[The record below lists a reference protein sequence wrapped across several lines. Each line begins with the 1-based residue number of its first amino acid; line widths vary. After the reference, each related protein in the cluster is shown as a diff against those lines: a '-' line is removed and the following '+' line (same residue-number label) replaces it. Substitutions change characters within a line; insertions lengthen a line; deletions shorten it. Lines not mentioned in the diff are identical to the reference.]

1 MGISSDFSVAIAGA
15 GLSGLCLAQYLMRAG
30 VDVHVYERDQS
41 PFVRR
46 QGYRII
52 LDRYGLEALRE
63 SLPRP
68 LYRLALTTGDE
79 PGGHLRFTDS
89 RLRDA
94 FTITFKDEPHA
105 TRQVDRATL
114 RSILQTG
121 LDGRIHYGKVAAG
134 VDGGGPAGLRLRFSD
149 GGAAPA
155 TVVVAADGVGS
166 ALRAQLMPDA
176 DPENTAMAGVYGLS
190 PLRRNGESIIPDA
203 LRTSGVLAIA
213 DQPGRAF
220 FFTSMRFGE
229 SPREAFA
236 RVAPGSFAPTGY
248 DYVMWGLLLRQEE
261 VPIAVRGDLL
271 ALGDLAARMSADFH
285 PLIRRLVD
293 TAELDATVL
302 NLFTTGRRPR
312 RWAVPRATM
321 MGDAV
326 HAMPPFGAHG
336 GNTALRDAAL
346 LGRRLVEAWESGTP
360 IEEAIAGYQD
370 EMVTYAFRAVDT
382 AAGLMRRLTGSAAA
396 PHWVL
401 TRVLP
406 RLHRVT
412 VPEA

>member
-1 MGISSDFSVAIAGA
+1 MVISTDFSVAIAGA

-30 VDVHVYERDQS
+30 IDVHVYERDPG

-46 QGYRII
+46 QGYRLI
-52 LDRYGLEALRE
+52 LDRHGLEALRE

-68 LYRLALTTGDE
+68 LYRLALTTSDE

-105 TRQVDRATL
+105 TRQVDRLTL
-114 RSILQTG
+114 RSILQSG
-121 LDGRIHYGKVAAG
+121 LDGRIHYGKAAVA
-134 VDGGGPAGLRLRFSD
+134 VDSEGPARLRLRFSD
-149 GGAAPA
+149 GGTA
-155 TVVVAADGVGS
+155 TASVVVGADGVGS

-176 DPENTAMAGVYGLS
+176 DPANTPMAGVYGRS
-190 PLRRNGESIIPDA
+190 PLRHNGQSIIPNA

-213 DQPGRAF
+213 DRPGRAF

-229 SPREAFA
+229 SPPDAFA
-236 RVAPGSFAPTGY
+236 RLAPGRYAPTGD
-248 DYVMWGLLLRQEE
+248 DYVMWGLLLQQRE
-261 VPIAVRGDLL
+261 VPIGIRGNLL
-271 ALGDLAARMSADFH
+271 ALRELAARMSTDFH

-302 NLFTTGRRPR
+302 NLFATGRRPR
-312 RWAVPRATM
+312 RWTVPRATM

-346 LGRRLVEAWESGTP
+346 LGHKLVKALTNGTP
-360 IEEAIAGYQD
+360 VEQAITDYQN
-370 EMVTYAFRAVDT
+370 EMVPYAFGAVDT
-382 AAGLMRRLTGSAAA
+382 AARLMRRLTGDAAA

>member
-1 MGISSDFSVAIAGA
+1 MGISTDFSVAIAGA
-15 GLSGLCLAQYLMRAG
+15 GLSGLCLAQYLTRAG
-30 VDVHVYERDQS
+30 IDVHVYERDPG

-52 LDRYGLEALRE
+52 LDRYGLEALQE

-68 LYRLALTTGDE
+68 LYRLALATGDE
-79 PGGHLRFTDS
+79 PGGHLRFTDA
-89 RLRDA
+89 RLRNA
-94 FTITFKDEPHA
+94 FTINFKDEPHA
-105 TRQVDRATL
+105 TRQVDRLTL
-114 RSILQTG
+114 RTILQSG
-121 LDGRIHYGKVAAG
+121 LDGRIHYGKSAVA
-134 VDGGGPAGLRLRFSD
+134 VDNGGPAGLRLRFSD
-149 GGAAPA
+149 GSATAAS
-155 TVVVAADGVGS
+155 VVVGADGVGS
-166 ALRAQLMPDA
+166 ALRAQLTPDA
-176 DPENTAMAGVYGLS
+176 EPANTPMAGVYGRS
-190 PLRRNGESIIPDA
+190 PLRYDGGSIIPDA

-229 SPREAFA
+229 DPRVAFA
-236 RVAPGSFAPTGY
+236 RVAPGSYAPTGD
-248 DYVMWGLLLRQEE
+248 DYVMWGLLLQQNE
-261 VPIAVRGDLL
+261 VPMGVRGDVL
-271 ALGDLAARMSADFH
+271 ALRKLAVRMSADFH
-285 PLIRRLVD
+285 PLIRRLVG
-293 TAELDATVL
+293 TAEWDATVL
-302 NLFTTGRRPR
+302 NLFTTGRRPT

-346 LGRRLVEAWESGTP
+346 LGHRLVQARTSGIP
-360 IEEAIAGYQD
+360 VEEAIAAYQE
-370 EMVTYAFRAVDT
+370 EMIPYAFRAVDT
-382 AAGLMRRLTGSAAA
+382 AATLMRRLTGAAAA

>member
-1 MGISSDFSVAIAGA
+1 MTISTDFSVAIAGA
-15 GLSGLCLAQYLMRAG
+15 GLSGLCLAHYLMRSG
-30 VDVHVYERDQS
+30 IDVHVYERDPG

-68 LYRLALTTGDE
+68 LYRLALATGDE
-79 PGGHLRFTDS
+79 PGGHMRFTDS

-94 FTITFKDEPHA
+94 FTITFKDDPHE
-105 TRQVDRATL
+105 TRQVDRLTL
-114 RSILQTG
+114 RSILQSG
-121 LDGRIHYGKVAAG
+121 LDGRIHYGKAAVA
-134 VDGGGPAGLRLRFSD
+134 VDGDGPAGLRLRFSD
-149 GGAAPA
+149 GGAVTA
-155 TVVVAADGVGS
+155 TVVVGADGVGS

-176 DPENTAMAGVYGLS
+176 EPADTPMVGIYGRS
-190 PLRRNGESIIPDA
+190 PLWRDGASVIPDA

-213 DQPGRAF
+213 DRPGRAF

-229 SPREAFA
+229 SPSEAFA
-236 RVAPGSFAPTGY
+236 RLAPGSYAPTGD
-248 DYVMWGLLLRQEE
+248 DYVMWALLLRREE
-261 VPIAVRGDLL
+261 LPVGARGDLRTL
-271 ALGDLAARMSADFH
+271 WKLAARMSADFH
-285 PLIRRLVD
+285 PLVRRLVD

-302 NLFTTGRRPR
+302 NLFATGRRPR

-326 HAMPPFGAHG
+326 HVMPPFGAHG

-346 LGRRLVEAWESGTP
+346 LGRRLVEARANGTP
-360 IEEAIAGYQD
+360 VEEAIAGYQD
-370 EMVTYAFRAVDT
+370 EMMPYAFRAVGS
-382 AAGLMRRLTGSAAA
+382 AATLMRRLTGDAAA
-396 PHWVL
+396 PHWLL

>member
-1 MGISSDFSVAIAGA
+1 MSTSTDFSVAIAGA
-15 GLSGLCLAQYLMRAG
+15 GLSGLCLAQYLTRAG
-30 VDVHVYERDQS
+30 IDVHVYERDPG
-41 PFVRR
+41 PFIRR

-63 SLPRP
+63 SLPRS
-68 LYRLALTTGDE
+68 LYHLALATGDE
-79 PGGHLRFTDS
+79 PGGRLRFTNS

-94 FTITFKDEPHA
+94 FTITFKDEPGA
-105 TRQVDRATL
+105 TRQVDRLTL
-114 RSILQTG
+114 RSILQSG
-121 LDGRIHYGKVAAG
+121 LNGRIHYGKDAVA
-134 VDGGGPAGLRLRFSD
+134 VESGGPAGLRLRFSD
-149 GGAAPA
+149 GEAAAA
-155 TVVVAADGVGS
+155 TVVVGADGVGS
-166 ALRAQLMPDA
+166 ALRPQLMPDA
-176 DPENTAMAGVYGLS
+176 DPANTSMAGIYGRS
-190 PLRRNGESIIPDA
+190 PLLRNGESVIPDA

-213 DQPGRAF
+213 DRPGSAF

-229 SPREAFA
+229 SPQAAFA
-236 RVAPGSFAPTGY
+236 RLAPGNYAPSGD

-261 VPIAVRGDLL
+261 LPADVRGNLL
-271 ALGDLAARMSADFH
+271 ALWKLADRLSTDFH

-302 NLFTTGRRPR
+302 NLFATGRRPH

-326 HAMPPFGAHG
+326 HVMPPFGAHG

-346 LGRRLVEAWESGTP
+346 LGRRLVEARAGATSA
-360 IEEAIAGYQD
+360 EEAIAAYQD
-370 EMVTYAFRAVDT
+370 EMTDYAFRAVDT
-382 AAGLMRRLTGSAAA
+382 ASGLMRRLTGGAAA

>member
-1 MGISSDFSVAIAGA
+1 MNASSDFSVAIAGA

-30 VDVHVYERDQS
+30 IDVHVYERDS
-41 PFVRR
+41 GPFVRR

-52 LDRYGLEALRE
+52 LNRYGLEALRE

-94 FTITFKDEPHA
+94 FTVNLKDEPHA
-105 TRQVDRATL
+105 TRQVDRLTL
-114 RSILQTG
+114 RSILQSG
-121 LDGRIHYGKVAAG
+121 LDGRIHYGRAAVA
-134 VDGGGPAGLRLRFSD
+134 VDSGGPAGLRLRFAD

-155 TVVVAADGVGS
+155 TVVVGADGVGS
-166 ALRAQLMPDA
+166 ALRRQIMPDA
-176 DPENTAMAGVYGLS
+176 EPANTPMVGIYGRS
-190 PLRRNGESIIPDA
+190 PLWRNGASVIPEA

-213 DQPGRAF
+213 DRPGRAF

-229 SPREAFA
+229 SPQQAFA
-236 RVAPGSFAPTGY
+236 RLAPGSYAPTGD
-248 DYVMWGLLLRQEE
+248 DYVMWALLLRQEE
-261 VPIAVRGDLL
+261 VPIDVRGSLR
-271 ALGDLAARMSADFH
+271 ALWKQAAVMSTDFH

-302 NLFTTGRRPR
+302 NVFATGQRPH

-326 HAMPPFGAHG
+326 HVMPPFGAHG

-346 LGRRLVEAWESGTP
+346 LGHKLVAARENGTP
-360 IEEAIAGYQD
+360 VEEAIAGYQD
-370 EMVTYAFRAVDT
+370 EMVPYAFRAVDT
-382 AAGLMRRLTGSAAA
+382 AARLMRRLTGGAAA

>member
-1 MGISSDFSVAIAGA
+1 MSVSTDFSVAIAGA
-15 GLSGLCLAQYLMRAG
+15 GLSGLCLAQYLARAG
-30 VDVHVYERDQS
+30 IDVHVYERD
-41 PFVRR
+41 PGAFVRR

-68 LYRLALTTGDE
+68 LYRLALATGDE

-105 TRQVDRATL
+105 TRQVDRLTL
-114 RSILQTG
+114 RSILQSG
-121 LDGRIHYGKVAAG
+121 MDGRIHYGRSAVA
-134 VDGGGPAGLRLRFSD
+134 VDNGGPTGLRLRFAD

-155 TVVVAADGVGS
+155 TVVVGADGVRS
-166 ALRAQLMPDA
+166 ALRGQLMPDA
-176 DPENTAMAGVYGLS
+176 DPSTTPMVGIYGRS
-190 PLRRNGESIIPDA
+190 PLRRDGGSIIPDA

-213 DQPGRAF
+213 DRPGRAF

-229 SPREAFA
+229 RPPEAFA
-236 RVAPGSFAPTGY
+236 RLAPGSYAPTGD
-248 DYVMWGLLLRQEE
+248 DYVMWGMLLRQED
-261 VPIAVRGDLL
+261 VPTVARGHLL
-271 ALGDLAARMSADFH
+271 ALWKLAARASADFH

-293 TAELDATVL
+293 TAEVDATVL
-302 NLFTTGRRPR
+302 NVFATGRRPR

-326 HAMPPFGAHG
+326 HVMPPFGAQG

-346 LGRRLVEAWESGTP
+346 LGHRLVQARTNGTP
-360 IEEAIAGYQD
+360 VEEAIAAYQD
-370 EMVTYAFRAVDT
+370 EMVPYAFRAVDT
-382 AAGLMRRLTGSAAA
+382 AAALMRRLTGSAAA

-401 TRVLP
+401 TRLLP

>member
-1 MGISSDFSVAIAGA
+1 MGISTDFSVAIAGA
-15 GLSGLCLAQYLMRAG
+15 GLSGLCLAQYLLRAG
-30 VDVHVYERDQS
+30 VDVHVYERDPG

-52 LDRYGLEALRE
+52 LDRYGLAALRE

-68 LYRLALTTGDE
+68 LYRLALTTGDD
-79 PGGHLRFTDS
+79 PSGNLRFTDA
-89 RLRDA
+89 RLRNA
-94 FTITFKDEPHA
+94 FTITFKDEPYA
-105 TRQVDRATL
+105 TRQVDRLTL
-114 RSILQTG
+114 RSILQSG
-121 LDGRIHYGKVAAG
+121 LDGRIHYGKAAVA
-134 VDGGGPAGLRLRFSD
+134 VDSGGAKLRLRFTD
-149 GGAAPA
+149 CGVAAA
-155 TVVVAADGVGS
+155 TVVVGADGVGS
-166 ALRAQLMPDA
+166 TLRAQLMPDA
-176 DPENTAMAGVYGLS
+176 EPANTPMVGIYGRT
-190 PLRRNGESIIPDA
+190 PLRRHGESVIPDA

-213 DQPGRAF
+213 DRPGRAF

-229 SPREAFA
+229 RPPEAFA
-236 RVAPGSFAPTGY
+236 RLAPGSYAPTGD

-261 VPIAVRGDLL
+261 VPTGDRGDLR
-271 ALGDLAARMSADFH
+271 ALWDLAARKSTDFH

-293 TAELDATVL
+293 TSELDATVL
-302 NLFTTGRRPR
+302 NVFATGRRPR

-346 LGRRLVEAWESGTP
+346 LGQKLVQARASGTP
-360 IEEAIAGYQD
+360 VEEAITRYQD
-370 EMVTYAFRAVDT
+370 EMVPYAFRAVDT
-382 AAGLMRRLTGSAAA
+382 AARLMRRLTGGAAA

-401 TRVLP
+401 TQVLP

>member
-1 MGISSDFSVAIAGA
+1 MVISTDFSVAIAGG

-30 VDVHVYERDQS
+30 IDVHVYERDPG

-46 QGYRII
+46 QGYRLI
-52 LDRYGLEALRE
+52 LDRYGLEALRK
-63 SLPRP
+63 SLPVP
-68 LYRLALTTGDE
+68 LYRLALATSDE

-94 FTITFKDEPHA
+94 FTITFKDELHA
-105 TRQVDRATL
+105 TRQVDRLTL
-114 RSILQTG
+114 RSILQSG
-121 LDGRIHYGKVAAG
+121 LDGRIHYGKAAVA
-134 VDGGGPAGLRLRFSD
+134 VDSGGPGRLRLRFSD
-149 GGAAPA
+149 GGAAA
-155 TVVVAADGVGS
+155 ANVVVGADGVGS

-176 DPENTAMAGVYGLS
+176 DPAYAPMAGVYGRS
-190 PLRRNGESIIPDA
+190 PLRQGGRSVIPDA

-213 DQPGRAF
+213 NQPGRAF

-236 RVAPGSFAPTGY
+236 RMAPGSFAPTGD
-248 DYVMWGLLLRQEE
+248 DYVMWGLLLRPEQ
-261 VPIAVRGDLL
+261 VPIRFRGDLL
-271 ALGDLAARMSADFH
+271 ALRQLAVRMSADFH

-293 TAELDATVL
+293 RAELDATVL
-302 NLFTTGRRPR
+302 NLFATGRRPR

-346 LGRRLVEAWESGTP
+346 LGHRLVEALTNGAPVEN
-360 IEEAIAGYQD
+360 AIAGYQD
-370 EMVTYAFRAVDT
+370 EMVSYAFRAVDT
-382 AAGLMRRLTGSAAA
+382 ATRLMSRLTGNAAA

-412 VPEA
+412 VPWA

>member
-271 ALGDLAARMSADFH
+271 ALGDLAARRSADFH

>member
-1 MGISSDFSVAIAGA
+1 MSTSTGFSVAISGA
-15 GLSGLCLAQYLMRAG
+15 GLSGLCLAQYLVRNG
-30 VDVHVYERDQS
+30 IDVHVYERDPG
-41 PFVRR
+41 PFVRQ

-52 LDRYGLEALRE
+52 LDRYGLEALRT

-68 LYRLALTTGDE
+68 LYRLALATGDE
-79 PGGHLRFTDS
+79 PGGQLRFTDR

-94 FTITFKDEPHA
+94 FTITFKDKTHT
-105 TRQVDRATL
+105 TRQVDRQTL
-114 RSILQTG
+114 RSILQSG
-121 LDGRIHYGKVAAG
+121 LDGRIHYGKAAAA
-134 VDGGGPAGLRLRFSD
+134 VDDTDPARLRLLFSD
-149 GGAAPA
+149 GTAAPA
-155 TVVVAADGVGS
+155 TVVVGADGVGS
-166 ALRAQLMPDA
+166 PLRTQLMPDA
-176 DPENTAMAGVYGLS
+176 DPVPTPMAGIYGRT
-190 PLRRNGESIIPDA
+190 PLRLNGASIIPEA

-213 DQPGRAF
+213 DRPGRAF

-236 RVAPGSFAPTGY
+236 RLAPGSYAPTGE

-261 VPIAVRGDLL
+261 VPEGTRRDLL
-271 ALGDLAARMSADFH
+271 TLWNLATRMGTDFH
-285 PLIRRLVD
+285 PLIRRLIEA
-293 TAELDATVL
+293 AELDTMVL
-302 NLFTTGRRPR
+302 NSFATGRRPT

-326 HAMPPFGAHG
+326 HVMPPFGAHG

-346 LGRRLVEAWESGTP
+346 LGRRLVEARAGGMPVEK
-360 IEEAIAGYQD
+360 AIARYQE
-370 EMVTYAFRAVDT
+370 EMVPYAFRAVDT
-382 AAGLMRRLTGSAAA
+382 AAALMRRLTGGAAA

>member
-1 MGISSDFSVAIAGA
+1 MSTSTDFAVAIAGA
-15 GLSGLCLAQYLMRAG
+15 GLSGLCLAQYLTRAG
-30 VDVHVYERDQS
+30 IDVHVYERDPG
-41 PFVRR
+41 PFIRR

-63 SLPRP
+63 SLPRS
-68 LYRLALTTGDE
+68 LYHLALTTGDE
-79 PGGHLRFTDS
+79 PGGHLRFTNS

-94 FTITFKDEPHA
+94 FTITFKDEPGA
-105 TRQVDRATL
+105 TRQVDRLTL
-114 RSILQTG
+114 RSILQSG
-121 LDGRIHYGKVAAG
+121 LNGRIHYGKDAVA
-134 VDGGGPAGLRLRFSD
+134 VESGGPAGLRLRFSD
-149 GGAAPA
+149 GSAAAA
-155 TVVVAADGVGS
+155 TVVVGADGVGS
-166 ALRAQLMPDA
+166 ALRPQLMPDA
-176 DPENTAMAGVYGLS
+176 DPANTSMAGIYGRS
-190 PLRRNGESIIPDA
+190 PLLRNGESVIPDA

-213 DQPGRAF
+213 DRPGSAF

-229 SPREAFA
+229 NPQEAFA
-236 RVAPGSFAPTGY
+236 RLAPGNYAPSGD

-261 VPIAVRGDLL
+261 LPADVRGNLL
-271 ALGDLAARMSADFH
+271 ALWKLADRLSTDYH

-302 NLFTTGRRPR
+302 NLFATGRRPH
-312 RWAVPRATM
+312 RWGVPRATM

-326 HAMPPFGAHG
+326 HVMPPFGAHG
-336 GNTALRDAAL
+336 GNTALRDAAV
-346 LGRRLVEAWESGTP
+346 LGRRLVEARAGATSV
-360 IEEAIAGYQD
+360 EEAITAYQD
-370 EMVTYAFRAVDT
+370 EMTEYAFRAVDT
-382 AAGLMRRLTGSAAA
+382 AAGLMRRLTGGAAA

>member
-1 MGISSDFSVAIAGA
+1 MGTSTDFSVAIAGA
-15 GLSGLCLAQYLMRAG
+15 GLSGLCLAQYLTRAG
-30 VDVHVYERDQS
+30 IDVHVYERDPG
-41 PFVRR
+41 PFIRR

-63 SLPRP
+63 SLPRS
-68 LYRLALTTGDE
+68 LYHLALATGDE
-79 PGGHLRFTDS
+79 PGGHLRFTNS

-94 FTITFKDEPHA
+94 FTITFKDEPGA
-105 TRQVDRATL
+105 TRQVDRLTL
-114 RSILQTG
+114 RSILQSG
-121 LDGRIHYGKVAAG
+121 LNGRIHYGKDAVA
-134 VDGGGPAGLRLRFSD
+134 VESGGPAGLRLRFSD
-149 GGAAPA
+149 GEAAAA
-155 TVVVAADGVGS
+155 TVVVGADGVGS
-166 ALRAQLMPDA
+166 ALRPQLMPDA
-176 DPENTAMAGVYGLS
+176 DPANTSMAGIYGRS
-190 PLRRNGESIIPDA
+190 PLLRNGESVIPDA

-213 DQPGRAF
+213 DRPGSAF

-229 SPREAFA
+229 SPQAAFA
-236 RVAPGSFAPTGY
+236 RLAPGNYAPSGD

-261 VPIAVRGDLL
+261 LPADVRGNLL
-271 ALGDLAARMSADFH
+271 ALWKLADRLSTDFH

-302 NLFTTGRRPR
+302 NLFATGRRPH

-326 HAMPPFGAHG
+326 HVMPPFGAHG

-346 LGRRLVEAWESGTP
+346 LGRRLVEARAGATSA
-360 IEEAIAGYQD
+360 EEAIAAYQD
-370 EMVTYAFRAVDT
+370 EMTDYAFRAVDT
-382 AAGLMRRLTGSAAA
+382 ASGLMRRLTGGAAA

>member
-1 MGISSDFSVAIAGA
+1 MGISTDFSVAVAGA
-15 GLSGLCLAQYLMRAG
+15 GLSGLCLAQYLTRAG
-30 VDVHVYERDQS
+30 IDVHVYERD
-41 PFVRR
+41 PGAFVRQ

-52 LDRYGLEALRE
+52 LDRYGLAALRE

-68 LYRLALTTGDE
+68 LYRLALATGDE

-94 FTITFKDEPHA
+94 FTINFKDEPDA
-105 TRQVDRATL
+105 TRQVDRLTL
-114 RSILQTG
+114 RSILMSG
-121 LDGRIHYGKVAAG
+121 LDGRIHYGKAAVG
-134 VDGGGPAGLRLRFSD
+134 VDTGGPAGLRLRFSD
-149 GGAAPA
+149 GGSVPA
-155 TVVVAADGVGS
+155 TVVVGADGVGS
-166 ALRAQLMPDA
+166 ALRTQLMPGA
-176 DPENTAMAGVYGLS
+176 DPASTPMAGVYGRS
-190 PLRRNGESIIPDA
+190 PLRLNGESVIPEV
-203 LRTSGVLAIA
+203 LRTSGVLAIGER
-213 DQPGRAF
+213 PGRAF

-236 RVAPGSFAPTGY
+236 RLAPGDYAPTGE

-261 VPIAVRGDLL
+261 VPAGLRGNLL
-271 ALGDLAARMSADFH
+271 ALRELAARMTTDFH

-302 NLFTTGRRPR
+302 NLFATGQRPR

-326 HAMPPFGAHG
+326 HVMPPFGAHG

-346 LGRRLVEAWESGTP
+346 LGHHLVEARASGRP
-360 IEEAIAGYQD
+360 VEEAIADYQD
-370 EMVTYAFRAVDT
+370 EMVPYAFRAVDT
-382 AAGLMRRLTGSAAA
+382 AAGLMRRLTGGAAA

>member
-1 MGISSDFSVAIAGA
+1 MGISTDFSVAISGA

-30 VDVHVYERDQS
+30 IDVHVYERDPG

-52 LDRYGLEALRE
+52 LDRYGLAALRE

-68 LYRLALTTGDE
+68 LYRLALATGDE

-105 TRQVDRATL
+105 TRQVDRLTL
-114 RSILQTG
+114 RSILLSG
-121 LDGRIHYGKVAAG
+121 LDGRVHYGRSAVA
-134 VDGGGPAGLRLRFSD
+134 VDDAGPAGLRLRFTD
-149 GGAAPA
+149 GGSVPA
-155 TVVVAADGVGS
+155 TVVVGADGVGS
-166 ALRAQLMPDA
+166 ALRARLMPDA
-176 DPENTAMAGVYGLS
+176 EPESTPMAGVYGRS
-190 PLRRNGESIIPDA
+190 PLWRDGVSVIPDA
-203 LRTSGVLAIA
+203 LRTSGVLALA
-213 DQPGRAF
+213 DRPGRAF

-229 SPREAFA
+229 NPREAFA
-236 RVAPGSFAPTGY
+236 RLAPGGYAPTGD
-248 DYVMWGLLLRQEE
+248 DYVMWGLLLRRDE
-261 VPIAVRGDLL
+261 VPAGVRGDLL
-271 ALGDLAARMSADFH
+271 ALRDLAARWSTDFH

-293 TAELDATVL
+293 TAELDSTVL
-302 NLFTTGRRPR
+302 NLFATGRRPR

-326 HAMPPFGAHG
+326 HVMPPFGAHG

-346 LGRRLVEAWESGTP
+346 LGRRLVEARAGAMSV
-360 IEEAIAGYQD
+360 EEAIAGYQD
-370 EMVTYAFRAVDT
+370 EMAPYAFRAVDT
-382 AAGLMRRLTGSAAA
+382 AAGLMRRLTGGAAA

-401 TRVLP
+401 TRLLP
-406 RLHRVT
+406 RLHPVT

>member
-1 MGISSDFSVAIAGA
+1 MATSTDFSVAIAGA

-30 VDVHVYERDQS
+30 IDVHVYERDLG
-41 PFVRR
+41 PFVRQ

-52 LDRYGLEALRE
+52 LDRYGLEALRDC
-63 SLPRP
+63 LPRP

-94 FTITFKDEPHA
+94 FTINFKIEPHA
-105 TRQVDRATL
+105 TRQVDRMTL
-114 RSILQTG
+114 RSILMSG
-121 LDGRIHYGKVAAG
+121 LDGRIHYGKAAVG
-134 VDGGGPAGLRLRFSD
+134 VDNRGPAGLRLRFAD
-149 GGAAPA
+149 GGAVPA
-155 TVVVAADGVGS
+155 SVVVGADGIGS
-166 ALRAQLMPDA
+166 ALRAQLIPDA
-176 DPENTAMAGVYGLS
+176 DPENTPMAGVYGRT
-190 PLRRNGESIIPDA
+190 PLQRNGASIIPDV

-213 DQPGRAF
+213 NQPGRAF

-236 RVAPGSFAPTGY
+236 RLAPGSYAPTGH
-248 DYVMWGLLLRQEE
+248 DYVMWGMLLRQEE
-261 VPIAVRGDLL
+261 VPMGARGDLL
-271 ALGDLAARMSADFH
+271 AMRDLAARMSTDFH
-285 PLIRRLVD
+285 PLVQRLVD

-302 NLFTTGRRPR
+302 NLFATGRRPD

-326 HAMPPFGAHG
+326 HVMPPFGAQG

-346 LGRRLVEAWESGTP
+346 LGHRLVEARAFGTP
-360 IEEAIAGYQD
+360 VEDAIARYQD
-370 EMVTYAFRAVDT
+370 EMVPYAFRAVDT
-382 AAGLMRRLTGSAAA
+382 AAGLMRRLTGAAAA

>member
-15 GLSGLCLAQYLMRAG
+15 GLSGLCLAQYLTRAG
-30 VDVHVYERDQS
+30 VDVHVYERDPS
-41 PFVRR
+41 PFVRQ

-52 LDRYGLEALRE
+52 LDRDGLQALRT

-68 LYRLALTTGDE
+68 LYRLALATGDE

-114 RSILQTG
+114 RSILMSG
-121 LDGRIHYGKVAAG
+121 LDGRIHYGRAAVA
-134 VDGGGPAGLRLRFSD
+134 VDRDGPAGLRLRFSD
-149 GGAAPA
+149 GGSVAAN
-155 TVVVAADGVGS
+155 VVVGADGVGS
-166 ALRAQLMPDA
+166 ALRAQLMPGA
-176 DPENTAMAGVYGLS
+176 DPENTPMAGIYSRS
-190 PLRRNGESIIPDA
+190 PLWRNGHSVIPDA

-229 SPREAFA
+229 NPQEAFA
-236 RVAPGSFAPTGY
+236 RLAPGSYAPTGD
-248 DYVMWGLLLRQEE
+248 DYVMWGLLLRQPEIP
-261 VPIAVRGDLL
+261 VAARGDLL
-271 ALGDLAARMSADFH
+271 ALRDLAVRMSAGFH
-285 PLIRRLVD
+285 PLVRRLVD
-293 TAELDATVL
+293 TAELDTTVL
-302 NLFTTGRRPR
+302 NLYATGRRPR
-312 RWAVPRATM
+312 EWAVPGATL

-326 HAMPPFGAHG
+326 HVMPPFGAHG

-346 LGRRLVEAWESGTP
+346 LGYRICEALADGVP
-360 IEEAIAGYQD
+360 MPEAIAGYQD
-370 EMVTYAFRAVDT
+370 EMVSYAFRAVDT
-382 AAGLMRRLTGSAAA
+382 AAGLMRRLTGTAAA

-401 TRVLP
+401 TRLLP

>member
-1 MGISSDFSVAIAGA
+1 MSASTDFSVAIAGA
-15 GLSGLCLAQYLMRAG
+15 GLSGLCLAQYLTRAG
-30 VDVHVYERDQS
+30 VDVHVYERDPG

-52 LDRYGLEALRE
+52 LDRYGLAALRE

-68 LYRLALTTGDE
+68 LYRLALATGDE
-79 PGGHLRFTDS
+79 PGGHLRFTDR

-94 FTITFKDEPHA
+94 FTITFKDDPHE
-105 TRQVDRATL
+105 TRQVDRLTL
-114 RSILQTG
+114 RSILQSG
-121 LDGRIHYGKVAAG
+121 LDGRIHHGKAAVA
-134 VDGGGPAGLRLRFSD
+134 VDSGGPAGLRLRFSD
-149 GGAAPA
+149 GSAAAA
-155 TVVVAADGVGS
+155 TVVVGADGVGS

-176 DPENTAMAGVYGLS
+176 EPADTPMAGIYGRS
-190 PLRRNGESIIPDA
+190 PLWRDGTSVIPDA

-213 DQPGRAF
+213 DRPGSAF

-229 SPREAFA
+229 SPREAFT
-236 RVAPGSFAPTGY
+236 RLAPGSYAPTGD
-248 DYVMWGLLLRQEE
+248 DYVMWALLLRRDEL
-261 VPIAVRGDLL
+261 PDRVRGDLR
-271 ALGDLAARMSADFH
+271 ALWHVAARMSIGFH
-285 PLIRRLVD
+285 PLVRRLVD

-302 NLFTTGRRPR
+302 NLFATGRRPH
-312 RWAVPRATM
+312 RWALPRATM

-326 HAMPPFGAHG
+326 HVMPPFGAHG

-346 LGRRLVEAWESGTP
+346 LGHRLVEARRNGTP
-360 IEEAIAGYQD
+360 VEEAIAGYQD
-370 EMVTYAFRAVDT
+370 EMVPYAFRAVDD
-382 AAGLMRRLTGSAAA
+382 AARLMHRLTGGAAA

>member
-1 MGISSDFSVAIAGA
+1 MHTSTGFSVAIAGA

-30 VDVHVYERDQS
+30 IDVHVYERDPS
-41 PFVRR
+41 PFVRQ

-63 SLPRP
+63 SLPVP
-68 LYRLALTTGDE
+68 LYRLALATGDE

-114 RSILQTG
+114 RSILMTG
-121 LDGRIHYGKVAAG
+121 LDGRIHYGRAAVA
-134 VDGGGPAGLRLRFSD
+134 VDGGGPTGLRLRFTD

-166 ALRAQLMPDA
+166 ALRAQLAPDA
-176 DPENTAMAGVYGLS
+176 EPASTPMVGVYGRT
-190 PLRRNGESIIPDA
+190 PLLRDGRSVIPDA

-213 DQPGRAF
+213 DRPGRAF

-229 SPREAFA
+229 DPREAFT
-236 RVAPGSFAPTGY
+236 RLAPGSYAPTGH
-248 DYVMWGLLLRQEE
+248 DYVMWGLLLRREE
-261 VPIAVRGDLL
+261 VPHGIRGDLL
-271 ALGDLAARMSADFH
+271 ALRDLAARMSTDFH

-293 TAELDATVL
+293 MVELDTTVL
-302 NLFTTGRRPR
+302 NPFAAGRRPQH
-312 RWAVPRATM
+312 WAVPRATM

-326 HAMPPFGAHG
+326 HVMPPFGAQG

-346 LGRRLVEAWESGTP
+346 LGHRLVEALASGTP
-360 IEEAIAGYQD
+360 VDEAITDYQD
-370 EMVTYAFRAVDT
+370 EMMPYAFRAVDT
-382 AAGLMRRLTGSAAA
+382 AAGLMRRLTGAAAA

>member
-1 MGISSDFSVAIAGA
+1 MGISTDFSVAIAGA
-15 GLSGLCLAQYLMRAG
+15 GLSGLCLAQYLTRAG
-30 VDVHVYERDQS
+30 IDVHVYERDQG

-52 LDRYGLEALRE
+52 LDRHGLAALQE

-68 LYRLALTTGDE
+68 LYRLALVTGDE
-79 PGGHLRFTDS
+79 PGGHVRFTDS

-94 FTITFKDEPHA
+94 FTVNFKEEPHA
-105 TRQVDRATL
+105 TRQVDRLTL
-114 RSILQTG
+114 RSILTTG
-121 LDGRIHYGKVAAG
+121 LDGRIHYGKAAVAMD
-134 VDGGGPAGLRLRFSD
+134 DGGRAGLRLRFAD
-149 GGAAPA
+149 GTAAVA
-155 TVVVAADGVGS
+155 SVVVGADGVGS
-166 ALRAQLMPDA
+166 ALRPQITPDA
-176 DPENTAMAGVYGLS
+176 EPASTPMVGVYGRS
-190 PLRRNGESIIPDA
+190 PLRRDGVSVIPEA
-203 LRTSGVLAIA
+203 LRNSGVLAIA
-213 DQPGRAF
+213 DRPGRAF

-229 SPREAFA
+229 RPREAFA
-236 RVAPGSFAPTGY
+236 RLAPGSYPPTGD
-248 DYVMWGLLLRQEE
+248 DYVMWGLLLQQEE
-261 VPIAVRGDLL
+261 VPPGLRGNLL
-271 ALGDLAARMSADFH
+271 ALRELAARMTTDFH

-302 NLFTTGRRPR
+302 NPFATGRRPG

-326 HAMPPFGAHG
+326 HVMPPFGAHG

-346 LGRRLVEAWESGTP
+346 LGHKLVEARSSGAP
-360 IEEAIAGYQD
+360 VEEAIAGYQA
-370 EMVTYAFRAVDT
+370 EMVPYAFDAVDN
-382 AAGLMRRLTGSAAA
+382 AARLMRRLTGGAAA

>member
-1 MGISSDFSVAIAGA
+1 VGISTDFSVAIAGA
-15 GLSGLCLAQYLMRAG
+15 GLSGLCLAQYLTRAG
-30 VDVHVYERDQS
+30 IDVHVYERES
-41 PFVRR
+41 GPFVRR

-52 LDRYGLEALRE
+52 LDRHGLEALRE

-105 TRQVDRATL
+105 TRQVDRLTL
-114 RSILQTG
+114 RSILQSG
-121 LDGRIHYGKVAAG
+121 LGGRIHYAKHAVA
-134 VDGGGPAGLRLRFSD
+134 VDHGGPAGLRLRFSD
-149 GGAAPA
+149 GTAAAA
-155 TVVVAADGVGS
+155 TVVVGADGVGS

-176 DPENTAMAGVYGLS
+176 DPANTPMAGVYGRS
-190 PLRRNGESIIPDA
+190 PLHRNGTSVIPDA

-229 SPREAFA
+229 NPREAFA
-236 RVAPGSFAPTGY
+236 RLAPGSYAPTGD
-248 DYVMWGLLLRQEE
+248 DYVMWGMLLRQQE
-261 VPIAVRGDLL
+261 VPLGVRGDLL
-271 ALGDLAARMSADFH
+271 GMRDLAARMSADFH
-285 PLIRRLVD
+285 PLIQRLVD
-293 TAELDATVL
+293 TAELDTTVL
-302 NLFTTGRRPR
+302 NLFATGRRPQ

-346 LGRRLVEAWESGTP
+346 LGQRLVEALESGTP
-360 IEEAIAGYQD
+360 VEDAIARYQD

-382 AAGLMRRLTGSAAA
+382 AAGLMRRLTGDAAA

>member
-1 MGISSDFSVAIAGA
+1 MDVSTDFSVAIAGA

-30 VDVHVYERDQS
+30 IDVHVYERDPG
-41 PFVRR
+41 PFVRQ

-79 PGGHLRFTDS
+79 PGGHVRFTDS
-89 RLRDA
+89 RLRNA
-94 FTITFKDEPHA
+94 FTITFKIEPHA
-105 TRQVDRATL
+105 TRQVDRLTL
-114 RSILQTG
+114 RSILMSG
-121 LDGRIHYGKVAAG
+121 LDGRIHYGRSAVA
-134 VDGGGPAGLRLRFSD
+134 VDDGPDGPWLRFSD
-149 GGAAPA
+149 GGSVAAS
-155 TVVVAADGVGS
+155 VVVGADGVRS
-166 ALRAQLMPDA
+166 ALCRQLIPDA
-176 DPENTAMAGVYGLS
+176 GPANTAMAGVYGRS
-190 PLRRNGESIIPDA
+190 PLWRDGESVIPEA

-213 DQPGRAF
+213 DRPGRAF

-236 RVAPGSFAPTGY
+236 RVTPGSYAPTGD
-248 DYVMWGLLLRQEE
+248 DYVMWGMLLRQEE
-261 VPIAVRGDLL
+261 VPMGVHGNLL
-271 ALGDLAARMSADFH
+271 ALRELAARLSADFH

-302 NLFTTGRRPR
+302 NLFAAGRRPR

-326 HAMPPFGAHG
+326 HVMPPFGAHG

-346 LGRRLVEAWESGTP
+346 LGRRLVEARASGEP
-360 IEEAIAGYQD
+360 VEDAIARYQD
-370 EMVTYAFRAVDT
+370 EMVPYAFRAVDT
-382 AAGLMRRLTGSAAA
+382 AAGMMRRLTGDASA
-396 PHWVL
+396 PRWVL

>member
-1 MGISSDFSVAIAGA
+1 MAISTDFSVAIAGA

-30 VDVHVYERDQS
+30 IDVHVYERDPG

-89 RLRDA
+89 QLRNA
-94 FTITFKDEPHA
+94 FTINFKDEPHA
-105 TRQVDRATL
+105 TRQVDRLTL
-114 RSILQTG
+114 RSILTYG
-121 LDGRIHYGKVAAG
+121 LDGRIHYGKAAVA
-134 VDGGGPAGLRLRFSD
+134 VDSGGPAGLRLRFSD
-149 GGAAPA
+149 GTAAAA
-155 TVVVAADGVGS
+155 TVVVGADGVGS

-176 DPENTAMAGVYGLS
+176 DPANTPMAGVYGRS
-190 PLRRNGESIIPDA
+190 PLRRNGESVIPDS

-213 DQPGRAF
+213 DRPSRAF

-229 SPREAFA
+229 NPREAFA
-236 RVAPGSFAPTGY
+236 RLAPGNYAPTGD
-248 DYVMWGLLLRQEE
+248 DYVMWGLLLRQQE

-271 ALGDLAARMSADFH
+271 ALRELAARTSADFH
-285 PLIRRLVD
+285 PLIQRLVD
-293 TAELDATVL
+293 TAELDTTVL
-302 NLFTTGRRPR
+302 NLFATGRRPR

-346 LGRRLVEAWESGTP
+346 LGQRLVEARATGTP
-360 IEEAIAGYQD
+360 VEQAIAGYQD
-370 EMVTYAFRAVDT
+370 EMVRYAFRAVDT
-382 AAGLMRRLTGSAAA
+382 AAGLMRRLTGDAAA

-401 TRVLP
+401 TRLLP

-412 VPEA
+412 VPRA

>member
-1 MGISSDFSVAIAGA
+1 MGISTDFSVAIAGA

-30 VDVHVYERDQS
+30 IDVHVYERDPG
-41 PFVRR
+41 PFVRQ

-52 LDRYGLEALRE
+52 LDRYGLRALRE

-68 LYRLALTTGDE
+68 LYRLALVTGDE

-105 TRQVDRATL
+105 TRQVDRLTL
-114 RSILQTG
+114 RSILMSG
-121 LDGRIHYGKVAAG
+121 LNGRIHYGKAAVA
-134 VDGGGPAGLRLRFSD
+134 VESGGPAGLRLRFTD
-149 GGAAPA
+149 GRAVAAN
-155 TVVVAADGVGS
+155 VVVGADGVGS
-166 ALRAQLMPDA
+166 ALREQLIPGA
-176 DPENTAMAGVYGLS
+176 GPANTPMAGVYGRS
-190 PLRRNGESIIPDA
+190 PLRRNGESVIPDA

-213 DQPGRAF
+213 DRPGRAF

-229 SPREAFA
+229 RPREAFA
-236 RVAPGSFAPTGY
+236 RLAPGSYAPTGD

-261 VPIAVRGDLL
+261 VPVGVRGNLL
-271 ALGDLAARMSADFH
+271 ALRELAARLSMDFH

-302 NLFTTGRRPR
+302 NLFATGRRPR
-312 RWAVPRATM
+312 QWAVPRATM

-326 HAMPPFGAHG
+326 HVMPPFGAHG
-336 GNTALRDAAL
+336 GNTALRDAVL
-346 LGRRLVEAWESGTP
+346 LGRRLVKARASGTP
-360 IEEAIAGYQD
+360 VEEAIAGYQD
-370 EMVTYAFRAVDT
+370 EMVPYAFRAVDT
-382 AAGLMRRLTGSAAA
+382 AAGLMRRLTGDAAA
-396 PHWVL
+396 PHWLL

>member
-1 MGISSDFSVAIAGA
+1 MVTTTEFSVAIAGA
-15 GLSGLCLAQYLMRAG
+15 GLSGLCLAQYLTRAG
-30 VDVHVYERDQS
+30 IDVHVYERDPG

-52 LDRYGLEALRE
+52 LDRFGLEALRE

-68 LYRLALTTGDE
+68 LFRLVLATSDE

-94 FTITFKDEPHA
+94 FTITFKDEAHA
-105 TRQVDRATL
+105 TRQVDRLTL
-114 RSILQTG
+114 RSILQSG
-121 LDGRIHYGKVAAG
+121 LDGRIHYGHSAIG
-134 VDGGGPAGLRLRFSD
+134 VEESGRGRLRLHFSD
-149 GGAAPA
+149 GGAAEA
-155 TVVVAADGVGS
+155 SVVVGADGVRS

-176 DPENTAMAGVYGLS
+176 EPANTPMAGVYGRS
-190 PLRRNGESIIPDA
+190 PLRRNGESVIPEP
-203 LRTSGVLAIA
+203 LRTSGVLSIA
-213 DQPGRAF
+213 DRPGRAF

-229 SPREAFA
+229 NPPDAFA
-236 RVAPGSFAPTGY
+236 RLAPGSYAPTGD
-248 DYVMWGLLLRQEE
+248 DYVMWGLLLRQVE
-261 VPIAVRGDLL
+261 VPFSFRGDLL
-271 ALGDLAARMSADFH
+271 ALRELAARKSAGFH
-285 PLIRRLVD
+285 PLIQRLVD

-302 NLFTTGRRPR
+302 NPFATGRRPR

-346 LGRRLVEAWESGTP
+346 LGSRLVEALASGTP
-360 IEEAIAGYQD
+360 VEDAITRYQN
-370 EMVTYAFRAVDT
+370 EMVPYAFRAVDT
-382 AAGLMRRLTGSAAA
+382 AAGLMRRLTGNAAA

>member
-1 MGISSDFSVAIAGA
+1 MGISSGVSVAVAGA
-15 GLSGLCLAQYLMRAG
+15 GLSGLCLAQYLVRAG
-30 VDVHVYERDQS
+30 VDVHVFERDPG
-41 PFVRR
+41 PFVRQ

-52 LDRYGLEALRE
+52 LDRFGLEALRE

-79 PGGHLRFTDS
+79 PGGQLRFTDS
-89 RLRDA
+89 RLRAA
-94 FTITFKDEPHA
+94 FTITFKDEPRA
-105 TRQVDRATL
+105 SRQVDRLTL
-114 RSILQTG
+114 RSILMAG
-121 LDGRIHYGKVAAG
+121 LEGRIHYGKAALG
-134 VDGGGPAGLRLRFSD
+134 VESGGPAGLRLRCAD
-149 GGAAPA
+149 GTAVGAS
-155 TVVVAADGVGS
+155 VVVGADGVGS

-176 DPENTAMAGVYGLS
+176 GPANTSMAGVYGRS
-190 PLRRNGESIIPDA
+190 PLWRNGASVIPEV

-220 FFTSMRFGE
+220 FFTCMRFGE
-229 SPREAFA
+229 SPPEAFA
-236 RVAPGSFAPTGY
+236 RVAPGSYAPTGD

-261 VPIAVRGDLL
+261 VPLGIRGNLL
-271 ALGDLAARMSADFH
+271 ALRELAARMSADFH
-285 PLIRRLVD
+285 PLVRRLVE

-302 NLFTTGRRPR
+302 NLFATGRRPQ

-326 HAMPPFGAHG
+326 HVMPPFGAHG

-346 LGRRLVEAWESGTP
+346 LGRRLVEAWEGGTP
-360 IEEAIAGYQD
+360 VEEAIADYQN
-370 EMVTYAFRAVDT
+370 EMVPYAFKAVDT
-382 AAGLMRRLTGSAAA
+382 AAGLMRRLTGGPAA

-401 TRVLP
+401 TRLLP

>member
-1 MGISSDFSVAIAGA
+1 MDTSTDFSVAIAGA

-30 VDVHVYERDQS
+30 IDVHVYERDPG
-41 PFVRR
+41 PFVRQ

-52 LDRYGLEALRE
+52 LDQYGLEALRT

-68 LYRLALTTGDE
+68 LYHLALATGDE
-79 PGGHLRFTDS
+79 PGGQLRFTDR

-94 FTITFKDEPHA
+94 FTITFKDKTHA
-105 TRQVDRATL
+105 TRQVDRLTL
-114 RSILQTG
+114 RSILQSG
-121 LDGRIHYGKVAAG
+121 LDGRIHYGKAAAG
-134 VDGGGPAGLRLRFSD
+134 VDSSDPARLRLVFSD
-149 GGAAPA
+149 GGSVPA
-155 TVVVAADGVGS
+155 SVIVGADGVGS

-176 DPENTAMAGVYGLS
+176 APANTPMAGIYGRT

-203 LRTSGVLAIA
+203 LRTSGVLAI
-213 DQPGRAF
+213 DDRPGRAF

-229 SPREAFA
+229 NPREAFA
-236 RVAPGSFAPTGY
+236 RLAPGSYAPTGD

-261 VPIAVRGDLL
+261 VPTTIRRNLL
-271 ALGDLAARMSADFH
+271 ALQDLASHMSTDFH
-285 PLIRRLVD
+285 PLVRRLVD
-293 TAELDATVL
+293 NAELDAMVL
-302 NLFTTGRRPR
+302 NLFATGQRPH
-312 RWAVPRATM
+312 RWALPRATM

-326 HAMPPFGAHG
+326 HVMPPFGAHG

-346 LGRRLVEAWESGTP
+346 LGRRLVEARASGAP
-360 IEEAIAGYQD
+360 VERAIARYQD
-370 EMVTYAFRAVDT
+370 EMVPYAFRAVDT
-382 AAGLMRRLTGSAAA
+382 AAALMRRLTGGATA

>member
-1 MGISSDFSVAIAGA
+1 MGISTDFSVAIAGA
-15 GLSGLCLAQYLMRAG
+15 GLSGLCLAQYLMRSG
-30 VDVHVYERDQS
+30 VDVHVYERDPG
-41 PFVRR
+41 PFVRQ

-52 LDRYGLEALRE
+52 LDRHGLQALRE

-68 LYRLALTTGDE
+68 LYRLALVTGDQ

-105 TRQVDRATL
+105 TRQVDRLTL
-114 RSILQTG
+114 RSILMSG
-121 LDGRIHYGKVAAG
+121 LDGRIHYGKAAVA
-134 VDGGGPAGLRLRFSD
+134 VDGGGPAGLRLRFAD
-149 GGAAPA
+149 GSAVAA
-155 TVVVAADGVGS
+155 TVVVGADGVGS

-176 DPENTAMAGVYGLS
+176 GPDNTPMAGVYGRS
-190 PLRRNGESIIPDA
+190 PLRHNGESVIPQV

-213 DQPGRAF
+213 DRPGRAF

-236 RVAPGSFAPTGY
+236 RLAPGSYAPIGD
-248 DYVMWGLLLRQEE
+248 DYVMWGLLLQQQE
-261 VPIAVRGDLL
+261 VPLDVRGNLL
-271 ALGDLAARMSADFH
+271 ALRELAARLSTGFH
-285 PLIRRLVD
+285 PLVQRLVD

-302 NLFTTGRRPR
+302 NLFATGRCPQ

-326 HAMPPFGAHG
+326 HVMPPFGAHG
-336 GNTALRDAAL
+336 GNTALRDAVL
-346 LGRRLVEAWESGTP
+346 LGRRLAEARAGGVP
-360 IEEAIAGYQD
+360 VEEAIAGYQD
-370 EMVTYAFRAVDT
+370 EMVGYAFRAVDT
-382 AAGLMRRLTGSAAA
+382 AAKLMRRLTGDAAA

-401 TRVLP
+401 TRLLP
-406 RLHRVT
+406 RLHPVT

>member
-1 MGISSDFSVAIAGA
+1 MGISTDFSVAIAGA
-15 GLSGLCLAQYLMRAG
+15 GLSGLCLAQYLTRAG
-30 VDVHVYERDQS
+30 IDVHVYERD
-41 PFVRR
+41 PGAFVRQ

-52 LDRYGLEALRE
+52 LDRHGLAALRE

-79 PGGHLRFTDS
+79 PGGRLRFTDS

-105 TRQVDRATL
+105 TRQVDRLTL
-114 RSILQTG
+114 RSILMSG
-121 LDGRIHYGKVAAG
+121 LDGRIHYGKAAAG
-134 VDGGGPAGLRLRFSD
+134 VDAGGPAGLRLRFDD
-149 GGAAPA
+149 GTAAAA
-155 TVVVAADGVGS
+155 TVVVGADGVGS
-166 ALRAQLMPDA
+166 ALRAPIMPDA
-176 DPENTAMAGVYGLS
+176 EPATTPMAGVYGRS
-190 PLRRNGESIIPDA
+190 PLRRDGVSVIPEA

-213 DQPGRAF
+213 DRPGRAF

-236 RVAPGSFAPTGY
+236 RLAPGSYAPTGD
-248 DYVMWGLLLRQEE
+248 DYVMWGMLLRQED
-261 VPIAVRGDLL
+261 VPAGVRGNLL
-271 ALGDLAARMSADFH
+271 ALRDLAARAATDFH
-285 PLIRRLVD
+285 PLVRRLVD

-302 NLFTTGRRPR
+302 NLFAAGRRPR
-312 RWAVPRATM
+312 RWPIPRATL

-326 HAMPPFGAHG
+326 HVMPPFGAHG

-346 LGRRLVEAWESGTP
+346 LGQRLVAARADGTP
-360 IEEAIAGYQD
+360 VEDAIAGYQD
-370 EMVTYAFRAVDT
+370 EMASYAFRAVDT
-382 AAGLMRRLTGSAAA
+382 AAGLMRRLTGAAAA

>member
-1 MGISSDFSVAIAGA
+1 MAISTDFSVAIAGA

-30 VDVHVYERDQS
+30 IDVHVYERDPG
-41 PFVRR
+41 PFVRQ

-94 FTITFKDEPHA
+94 FAITFKDEPHA
-105 TRQVDRATL
+105 TRQVDRLTL
-114 RSILQTG
+114 RSILMSG
-121 LDGRIHYGKVAAG
+121 LDGRIHYGKAAAA
-134 VDGGGPAGLRLRFSD
+134 VDSRGPAGLRLRFTD
-149 GGAAPA
+149 GGAVAA
-155 TVVVAADGVGS
+155 SVVVGADGVGS

-176 DPENTAMAGVYGLS
+176 EPANTAMAGVYGRT
-190 PLRRNGESIIPDA
+190 PLRQNGASVIPDA

-213 DQPGRAF
+213 DRPGRAF

-236 RVAPGSFAPTGY
+236 RLAPGSYAPTGH

-261 VPIAVRGDLL
+261 VPTGARGDLL
-271 ALGDLAARMSADFH
+271 ALRDLAARKSTEFH

-293 TAELDATVL
+293 TAELDTTVL
-302 NLFTTGRRPR
+302 NLFATGRRPHQ
-312 RWAVPRATM
+312 WAVPRATM

-326 HAMPPFGAHG
+326 HVMPPFGAHG

-346 LGRRLVEAWESGTP
+346 LGHKIVEARASGTP
-360 IEEAIAGYQD
+360 VEEAIAGYQD
-370 EMVTYAFRAVDT
+370 EMVPYAFRTVDT
-382 AAGLMRRLTGSAAA
+382 AAGLMRRLTGGAAA

>member
-1 MGISSDFSVAIAGA
+1 MSTSTDFSVVIAGA
-15 GLSGLCLAQYLMRAG
+15 GLSGLCLAQYLTRAG
-30 VDVHVYERDQS
+30 IDVHVYERDPG
-41 PFVRR
+41 PFIRR

-63 SLPRP
+63 SLPRS
-68 LYRLALTTGDE
+68 LYHLALATGDE
-79 PGGHLRFTDS
+79 PGGRLRFTNS

-94 FTITFKDEPHA
+94 FTITFKDEPGA
-105 TRQVDRATL
+105 TRQVDRLTL
-114 RSILQTG
+114 RSILQSG
-121 LDGRIHYGKVAAG
+121 LNGRIHYGKDAVA
-134 VDGGGPAGLRLRFSD
+134 VESGGPAGLRLRFSD
-149 GGAAPA
+149 GEAAAA
-155 TVVVAADGVGS
+155 TVVVGADGVGS
-166 ALRAQLMPDA
+166 ALRPQLMPDA
-176 DPENTAMAGVYGLS
+176 DPANTSMAGIYGRS
-190 PLRRNGESIIPDA
+190 PLLRNGESVIPDA

-213 DQPGRAF
+213 DRPGSAF

-229 SPREAFA
+229 SPQAAFA
-236 RVAPGSFAPTGY
+236 RLAPGNYAPSGD

-261 VPIAVRGDLL
+261 LPADVRGNLL
-271 ALGDLAARMSADFH
+271 ALWKLADRLSTDFH

-302 NLFTTGRRPR
+302 NLFATGRRPH

-326 HAMPPFGAHG
+326 HVMPPFGAHG

-346 LGRRLVEAWESGTP
+346 LGRRLVEARAGATSA
-360 IEEAIAGYQD
+360 EEAIAAYQD
-370 EMVTYAFRAVDT
+370 EMTDYAFRAVDT
-382 AAGLMRRLTGSAAA
+382 ASGLMRRLTGGAAA